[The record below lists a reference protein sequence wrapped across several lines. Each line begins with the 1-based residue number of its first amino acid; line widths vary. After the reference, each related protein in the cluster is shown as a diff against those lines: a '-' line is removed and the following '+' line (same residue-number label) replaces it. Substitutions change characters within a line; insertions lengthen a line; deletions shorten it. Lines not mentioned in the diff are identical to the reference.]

1 MSRHNRY
8 NNQYQPQAEKPP
20 TAYDKLKPYLTRTN
34 IAVSAF
40 MLIAIISFGLL
51 YIQGISINCQN
62 PISYYL
68 YCNTIPSYEMNAMTW
83 ISQTIGSNTL
93 PYKNI
98 ILSWWDYGDWINYFG
113 HAGTVLRGD
122 NQLPN
127 LNYQTAYEF
136 VDGNQT
142 QLYDFMNQ
150 TGANYLMFEVGL
162 LPKWSALN
170 YLSCIYQNE
179 TTFNTPVGS
188 SPCEARN
195 MPTYIFFPAQLNNLN
210 AYCSISNIN
219 NTYIK
224 AVSNNGEEYC
234 LQTTVPSGSNQAEID
249 GHIYSANGTDI
260 SYLNLIPVGQQA
272 INNVNYDVYMLLYV
286 PNSACSYPASENV
299 PQFYKSNYYLMFDE
313 GCWNPSLFKQVYPV
327 PVNGVNGTGQ
337 VRIWEKI

>member
-1 MSRHNRY
+1 MNM
-8 NNQYQPQAEKPP
+8 NK
-20 TAYDKLKPYLTRTN
+20 YLLLS
-34 IAVSAF
+34 IIFGLMV
-40 MLIAIISFGLL
+40 IISLAL
-51 YIQGISINCQN
+51 SIN
-62 PISYYL
+62 II
-68 YCNTIPSYEMNAMTW
+68 THKTNAKIAT
-83 ISQTIGSNTL
+83 
-93 PYKNI
+93 PF
-98 ILSWWDYGDWINYFG
+98 ILSYWDYGDWTNYFG
-113 HAGTVLRGD
+113 SNASMGGGFVGDIQRGD
-122 NQLPN
+122 NQIPS
-127 LNYQTAYEF
+127 LNYETAYMF

-142 QLYDFMNQ
+142 QLYDFMNK

-179 TTFNTPVGS
+179 TTFNTPIGS

-249 GHIYSANGTDI
+249 GHIYDVNGTYI
-260 SYLNLIPVGQQA
+260 SYLNLIPVGQQP
-272 INNVNYDVYMLLYV
+272 INNVTYDVYMLLYV

-299 PQFYKSNYYLMFDE
+299 PQFYSSNYYLMFDE